1 VGKGLRGWNP
11 ARRESFVVMK
21 GLAERAVANEVLK
34 EHPPAALKRMIL
46 RKVATSVR
54 RMHDSG
60 MNHRDC
66 YLCHFHLPKRDWS
79 EWDGT
84 DDFESP
90 LIDLHRAQI
99 REAVPRRWL
108 VKDLGALLFSA
119 LECGPTDR
127 DLLLLWKTYLGQR
140 WRETVRK
147 DEGFWRRVWAR
158 ALKFYRRDH
167 GVDPVVPG
175 VFAKLVR

>member
-1 VGKGLRGWNP
+1 MRGD
-11 ARRESFVVMK
+11 VV
-21 GLAERAVANEVLK
+21 A
-34 EHPPAALKRMIL
+34 
-46 RKVATSVR
+46 
-54 RMHDSG
+54 
-60 MNHRDC
+60 
-66 YLCHFHLPKRDWS
+66 
-79 EWDGT
+79 

-99 REAVPRRWL
+99 RAAVPRRWL

-119 LECGPTDR
+119 LECGPRDR
-127 DLLLLWKTYLGQR
+127 DLLLLWKTYLGPG
-140 WRETVRK
+140 WREMVRK
-147 DEGFWRRVWAR
+147 DEGIWRRVWAR